1 VKGLSKGDQATFGDI
16 TTTVLSMALSE
27 GAESNSIYVVF
38 DTYYE
43 NAIKYNE
50 RLLRGEESGHQ
61 LQAITGTQIVRQ
73 WRSFLTRVKNKKS
86 LISFIAYG

>member
-1 VKGLSKGDQATFGDI
+1 
-16 TTTVLSMALSE
+16 MALSE